1 MRSRYTLRHYLAQ
14 DGKDGILAWMKGLR
28 DRRAVTRIIA
38 CLDRVRQGNFGDH
51 KAVAEGVW
59 ELRIDYGPGY
69 RVYYCLDGEDIVLL
83 LCGGDKNTQK
93 TDIEKAAA
101 YKKDY
106 DRRAG
111 NA

>member
-1 MRSRYTLRHYLAQ
+1 MRSRYTLRHYLTQ
-14 DGKDGILAWMKGLR
+14 DGKDVILSWMKGLR
-28 DRRAVTRIIA
+28 DRQAITRIIA
-38 CLDRVRQGNFGDH
+38 CLDRVRHGNFGDH
-51 KAVAEGVW
+51 KAVAAGVW

-69 RVYYCLDGEDIVLL
+69 RVYYCLDGEAIVLL
-83 LCGGDKNTQK
+83 LCGGDKSTQK
-93 TDIEKAAA
+93 TDIENAVA

>member
-1 MRSRYTLRHYLAQ
+1 MRLQYALRHYLAQ
-14 DGKDGILAWMKGLR
+14 DGRDVIISWMRELR
-28 DRRAVTRIIA
+28 DNQAVSRIIA
-38 CLDRVRQGNFGDH
+38 CLDRVRHGNFGDH

-69 RVYYCLDGEDIVLL
+69 RVYYCLDGEYIVLL
-83 LCGGDKNTQK
+83 LCGGDKSTQK
-93 TDIEKAAA
+93 ADIENAVA

-106 DRRAG
+106 DRRAV